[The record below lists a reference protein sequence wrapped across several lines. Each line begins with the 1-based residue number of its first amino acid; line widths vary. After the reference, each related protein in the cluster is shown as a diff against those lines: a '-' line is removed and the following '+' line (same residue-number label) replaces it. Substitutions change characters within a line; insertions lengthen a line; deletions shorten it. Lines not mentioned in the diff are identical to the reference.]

1 MIPNSKGVCKN
12 IYTVTL
18 QSVSLQCKYK
28 MIQFVALQDSVYI
41 LNSYTY

>member
-1 MIPNSKGVCKN
+1 MIPSSKGVCKN

-18 QSVSLQCKYK
+18 QIVSLQCKYK
-28 MIQFVALQDSVYI
+28 MIQMVALQDSVYI